1 MANTLGVVYE
11 QLAEQYLQ
19 QQGLKTVAR
28 NFSTKLGELDLV
40 MRQQDQLIFVEVK
53 YRASEAYGGAS
64 AAISYRQQQKLL
76 RTAQLYL
83 QRSRHQG
90 PCRFDV
96 LTISGSEPY
105 QFNWIQNAIMAS

>member
-1 MANTLGVVYE
+1 MANTLGAVYE

-19 QQGLKTVAR
+19 QQGLITVER
-28 NFSTKLGELDLV
+28 NFSCKLGELDLV
-40 MRQQDQLIFVEVK
+40 MRQGNQLIFVEVK
-53 YRASEAYGGAS
+53 YRASDAYGGAS
-64 AAISYRQQQKLL
+64 AAISHRQQQKLL

-96 LTISGSEPY
+96 LTISGAEPY
-105 QFNWIQNAIMAS
+105 QYNWMQSAIQAG